1 MKNEQLKIFTEQLKD
16 GRKEKI
22 DLILAADFLDLTEK
36 EIQTPSSIT
45 VKGEAYCLDDL
56 LMISLEVETSIEM
69 PCSICNSATQV
80 PLQNKNILL
89 SIPLSELPS
98 AIYDYTDLLR
108 EEIIILIPQF
118 VECKDGSCPERK
130 ELQPYLKTDNKVA
143 PHNFPFA
150 DL

>member
-1 MKNEQLKIFTEQLKD
+1 MKSEQLKIFTEQLKD

-22 DLILAADFLDLTEK
+22 DLVLSSGFLDLTEQ
-36 EIQTPSSIT
+36 EIQTPYPVI
-45 VKGEAYCLDDL
+45 VKGEAYCLDEL
-56 LMISLEVETSIEM
+56 LMIALDVETAIEM
-69 PCSICNSATQV
+69 PCAICNSATRV

-98 AIYDYTDLLR
+98 AIFDYSDLLR

-118 VECKDGSCPERK
+118 VECQAGSCPERK
-130 ELQPYLKTDNKVA
+130 EIQPYLKTDNKA
-143 PHNFPFA
+143 HSHNFPFA